1 MLERKM
7 LASNLFVIL
16 KKDFLLMGNNR
27 LFPTFLS
34 TACPPDFAIRAYKT
48 QSMIP

>member
-7 LASNLFVIL
+7 SASNLFVIL

-27 LFPTFLS
+27 LIPTFLS